1 MNISNQAANAAAE
14 PEKGPRART
23 RRLMIETA
31 VRMMQA
37 GIVPS
42 VAEVAEEAE
51 VSRATAYRYFP
62 SQAALVG
69 TVVDRALGPI
79 LDWRCKANDPVE
91 RVRDLFASSW
101 PRMDEFEATFRAALK
116 LALDHREPSQAGR
129 PDDDTSF
136 RRGHRAAL
144 LRDALSPLAGELPDA
159 EFDRLAKALSLVF
172 GVEAL
177 VVLKDIWGCDAD
189 ETARIAAWAAEALLR
204 AATAGEMTAVEPA
217 DMA

>member
-1 MNISNQAANAAAE
+1 MNISNQAANPAAE

-79 LDWRCKANDPVE
+79 LDWRCEASDPVE

-116 LALDHREPSQAGR
+116 LALDQREPSQAGQ
-129 PDDDTSF
+129 PDDETRF
-136 RRGHRAAL
+136 RRGHRVAL
-144 LRDALSPLAGELPDA
+144 LRDALSPLAGALPEA

-172 GVEAL
+172 GVEAF

-189 ETARIAAWAAEALLR
+189 ETARIVAWTAEALLR
-204 AATAGEMTAVEPA
+204 AATAGDIKAAESTDLA
-217 DMA
+217 

>member
-1 MNISNQAANAAAE
+1 
-14 PEKGPRART
+14 
-23 RRLMIETA
+23 MIETA

-129 PDDDTSF
+129 PDDDTRF

-204 AATAGEMTAVEPA
+204 AATAGEMTAAEPA